1 MTPRRRTTTQHIGTL
16 ALALF
21 LAAAWGVAPAATT
34 EAAAPPHA
42 QQPARTASLDLR
54 LGDLTRFFDPRE
66 FATPPEELEEII
78 VQGRR
83 PEPLPEHRVIP
94 QGLAAVFYGLA
105 HPTQAW
111 RILLP
116 DPNLQI
122 ADRSADDLR
131 EPPGLFRARILAP
144 GRIYD

>member
-1 MTPRRRTTTQHIGTL
+1 MKPLRWMSTKHTRTL
-16 ALALF
+16 AIAVALAVGSSTMQAV
-21 LAAAWGVAPAATT
+21 AAETT
-34 EAAAPPHA
+34 ARAHAQVPVKAAP
-42 QQPARTASLDLR
+42 LDLR
-54 LGDLTRFFDPRE
+54 LGDITRFFDPRE
-66 FATPPEELEEII
+66 FAMPPEELEEII

-83 PEPLPEHRVIP
+83 PEPLPEHRIIP
-94 QGLAAVFYGLA
+94 QGLAALAYGLV

-111 RILLP
+111 RILVP